1 MSNDF
6 HIPDDEQSYLQAQ
19 IEQEQQEYELFI
31 HELKTL
37 GVKNEHSDN
46 GIRNIRNGQI
56 NQPTQHEPSRNIAD
70 TGSKEAPP
78 F

>member
-1 MSNDF
+1 MANDCT
-6 HIPDDEQSYLQAQ
+6 IPDDEQSYMQAQ

-31 HELKTL
+31 HELQTL

-46 GIRNIRNGQI
+46 GTRNIRNGQI
-56 NQPTQHEPSRNIAD
+56 NQPTQHESSRNIANSS
-70 TGSKEAPP
+70 GKETTP